1 MTILAILL
9 ESLKAIGKYNSDS
22 QVEPACVLW
31 PDSERQWESIL
42 PLLKS
47 KGISLFTLGDYA
59 PDDLTGPAIWLR
71 SVLAG
76 KILGIELDKKT
87 VPILYLPGVSKQA
100 LRDAATCPDDLKPMV
115 ELQYR
120 GVFWNQQNGKG
131 WTVFAFFKSDQGGLG
146 LDVAG
151 DEDTRTMLIKGL
163 PQLLNEHLSDH
174 KKKLLNKGYLS
185 DLFAGDDPVK
195 SLLNHLNQGEVY
207 QKAVD
212 EIQWQGIRE
221 TCKKKYGYDPENDG
235 PLTGAEKLASQ
246 QGAWSHVWDR
256 FREAPD
262 KYSGLIDLL
271 RLLPP
276 PDDLFGDK
284 RNWAQWNVNEEEAL
298 KLAFKGFK
306 SIYEKKA
313 ISSILDLEKHHSIRR
328 DSVWADLGEAPLA
341 ITLKAIAQ
349 LAKRVQDAPNPTTLK
364 EFEQTYTDDGWRID
378 SLFIDIL
385 KSFESAEMRK
395 LLTPVLQSIYLPWL
409 ERSSTALQ
417 ACISSGDY
425 SPKYLEMAPEGTCYL
440 FVDGLRF
447 DLAKQIEEALHK
459 KGFTTSNSPQ
469 WGALPSITATAK
481 PAVSPVR
488 EYFKGSEVNLDF
500 QPDVISSGK
509 SLKGGYEFKK
519 ALKNGGIEILSLEN
533 LGAGK
538 GLGWFEV
545 GHFDHDGHDMGVR
558 MVNQIDSGINDVVE
572 LVSVLFMN
580 GWQKIQIVTDHGWLL
595 FPGGLPK
602 VELPPAFTS
611 NKWGR
616 CAVIKEGAQSGEMLY
631 PWYWNAV
638 QSFALARGVG
648 CYMKGK
654 EYAHGG
660 VSLQECL
667 TLNIEISPGQGVDLK
682 SKIQIDSVE
691 WKNLRCFIRL
701 SEYQP
706 GVKVDI
712 RFKPADN
719 ELITISAKVPGED
732 GALSLLIEDED
743 NIGKAAYVIV
753 YDGNDQLLAQLKTKI
768 GGE

>member
-1 MTILAILL
+1 MTILSKLQ
-9 ESLKAIGKYNSDS
+9 ESIETVAKFNSDS
-22 QVEPACVLW
+22 QVEPTCILW
-31 PDSERQWESIL
+31 PDVEKQWESIV
-42 PLLKS
+42 PILKTTVNE
-47 KGISLFTLGDYA
+47 LFTLGDYT
-59 PDDLTGPAIWLR
+59 PDNHTGPAIWLR

-76 KILGIELDKKT
+76 KISGLEIDKNA
-87 VPILYLPGVSKQA
+87 VPILYLPGVSKQT
-100 LRDAATCPDDLKPMV
+100 LRDAATCPDELKPLV

-120 GVFWNQQNGKG
+120 GVFWNQQNGKD
-131 WTVFAFFKSDQGGLG
+131 WTVLAFFKSDQGGLG

-151 DEDTRTMLIKGL
+151 DEETRTMLIKGL
-163 PQLLNEHLSDH
+163 PQLANELRGDH
-174 KKKLLNKGYLS
+174 RGKRINKEYLAK
-185 DLFAGDDPVK
+185 LFAGDDPIK
-195 SLLNHLNQGEVY
+195 SLLNHLNQGTVY
-207 QKAVD
+207 KNTVD
-212 EIQWQGIRE
+212 EIQWQGIAE
-221 TCKKKYGYDPENDG
+221 TCKKKYQYDPENDG
-235 PLTGAEKLASQ
+235 PLTGVEKLASQ
-246 QGAWSHVWDR
+246 KGAWSHVWDR

-262 KYSGLIDLL
+262 KYLGLLELL

-306 SIYEKKA
+306 TLGEKKA
-313 ISSILDLEKHHSIRR
+313 IDSILDLEKHHSIRR

-341 ITLKAIAQ
+341 ITLKVIAQ
-349 LAKRVQDAPNPTTLK
+349 LAERVQDAPNPTSLE

-385 KSFESAEMRK
+385 KSLNSAEMRK
-395 LLTPVLQSIYLPWL
+395 LFTPVLQSIYLPWL

-417 ACISSGDY
+417 ACISGGNY
-425 SPKYLEMAPEGTCYL
+425 SPKYLEKAPEGTCYL
-440 FVDGLRF
+440 FVDGCRF
-447 DLAKQIEEALHK
+447 DLAKQIEGALLK
-459 KGFTTSNSPQ
+459 KGFTTSSIPQ

-481 PAVSPVR
+481 PAISPAR
-488 EYFKGSEVNLDF
+488 ESFKGSEVNLDF

-538 GLGWFEV
+538 GLGWYEI

-558 MVNQIDSGINDVVE
+558 MVNQIDTGINDVVE

-616 CAVIKEGAQSGEMLY
+616 CAVIKEGAQSGEILF

-667 TLNIEISPGQGVDLK
+667 TLNIEVTPGKGVDLK

-706 GVKVDI
+706 GITVDI

-719 ELITISAKVPGED
+719 EMITITPKEPGED

-743 NIGKAAYVIV
+743 NIEKAAYVIV
-753 YDGNDQLLAQLKTKI
+753 YDSNDQLLAQLKTKI